1 MSLDFDKSTKDVPSP
16 SVTPPIF
23 SVQSHEDN
31 TIRDVATS
39 VSYLSKKVSNQIDLM
54 SSLLPENHLWL
65 KHYTSSL
72 SFFFMCMIW
81 SLLQLHCWVW
91 LIRCTNDLEYFAR
104 LWQKA
109 GVIVVL
115 SMYIVYTLNICVLA
129 EQTHLLLSV
138 SHVLWW
144 LHSCSL
150 LHSALVICLLMLAVS
165 TIFST
170 ILLLQLLPSCCSVQS
185 FGGVAVV

>member
-1 MSLDFDKSTKDVPSP
+1 MSQVPAWP
-16 SVTPPIF
+16 
-23 SVQSHEDN
+23 
-31 TIRDVATS
+31 
-39 VSYLSKKVSNQIDLM
+39 
-54 SSLLPENHLWL
+54 LP
-65 KHYTSSL
+65 SSL
-72 SFFFMCMIW
+72 SNHMKTIRLEMWPHRSLIFLKRSQIRLTSCPHFYLKTICGWNITPAVCLFFFMCMIW

-115 SMYIVYTLNICVLA
+115 SMYVVYTLNICVLA